1 MLLERWMFILASSSE
16 SCCSF
21 FFVHLLW
28 KGVWRSRVPES
39 LCFWAAYLDFL
50 SAQPF
55 PERVTLTRMWIIIV
69 IDTVVSEWLV
79 TPGGGIMEEGKDFAF
94 LPPPLHLFCSWSISL
109 SDLFHTISAW
119 LDIWIFFFLGL
130 PAILFA
136 FKKRKQDVVWQ
147 SAQSN
152 VKLAGSPVSRTN
164 KLKTFSLADKNAPRS
179 RICNVCYSNSP
190 ERYHVIKPLEWAA
203 VLSATVLHIF
213 VIYLC
218 VNASFKWFN

>member
-1 MLLERWMFILASSSE
+1 MLLERWMFILALSSE

-21 FFVHLLW
+21 LHLLW
-28 KGVWRSRVPES
+28 KDVWRSRALES

-55 PERVTLTRMWIIIV
+55 PETVTLTRMWIIIV

-79 TPGGGIMEEGKDFAF
+79 TPGGGIMEEGKEFAF
-94 LPPPLHLFCSWSISL
+94 LPPPPHLFCSWSLSL
-109 SDLFHTISAW
+109 SDLLHTISAW
-119 LDIWIFFFLGL
+119 LDIWIFFFFFGL
-130 PAILFA
+130 PAILFG

-164 KLKTFSLADKNAPRS
+164 KLKTFSLADKNAPHLRS
-179 RICNVCYSNSP
+179 TTSSN
-190 ERYHVIKPLEWAA
+190 H
-203 VLSATVLHIF
+203 
-213 VIYLC
+213 
-218 VNASFKWFN
+218 